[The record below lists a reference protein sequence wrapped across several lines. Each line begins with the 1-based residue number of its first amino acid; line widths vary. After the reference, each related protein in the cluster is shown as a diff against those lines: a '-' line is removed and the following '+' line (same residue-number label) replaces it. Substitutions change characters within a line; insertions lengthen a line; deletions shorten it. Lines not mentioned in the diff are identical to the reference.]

1 MILCTTTSSK
11 KYKHIVN
18 TYKIAIQFVNHNTS
32 RAVSCQS
39 QIMAILLRLAHNE
52 EIQIYNLLIG
62 DSYIKKSLE
71 IQHILYEN
79 KCCGIFMFALD
90 QNKWPDELFQYVVL
104 RFSLI
109 AIFMD

>member
-39 QIMAILLRLAHNE
+39 QIMAMLLRLAHTE

-62 DSYIKKSLE
+62 DSYFKKSLE
-71 IQHILYEN
+71 IQL
-79 KCCGIFMFALD
+79 KL
-90 QNKWPDELFQYVVL
+90 
-104 RFSLI
+104 
-109 AIFMD
+109 